1 MVIRKISRRVAMW
14 APALPM
20 FAPPMLAQTL
30 PVRLALPKKVRV
42 ILIGKEGHT
51 GEVTTPAKQ
60 MPDIEIVAQLDGQT
74 DYRPVL
80 DREKPDIV
88 GICNDNG
95 ARAAAI
101 VACAERG
108 LNFIAEKPF
117 AIRLEDLARC
127 RRAVERSG
135 VRYTMMLPLRFAPH
149 FLALKQIVASGQ
161 IGDVAQI
168 GGQKSYKPAPNTP
181 WRNKTSTYGG
191 TIPWVGIHMADL
203 MRWTSGRE
211 FTAAAAFQARLG
223 WAELGDRENT
233 AAALFHLDNGG
244 VATLRMDYL
253 RPDGAATHED
263 DRLRLAGTKGVAE
276 YQASTGVTLMTYG
289 APQRVITPLP
299 APQSLFVE
307 FLRAIYLGAPDPI
320 ALADIWRINEICLKT
335 RDAANSN
342 RVVQL

>member
-1 MVIRKISRRVAMW
+1 MVTRKISRRGAIL
-14 APALPM
+14 A
-20 FAPPMLAQTL
+20 APPLFAQKIGPPL
-30 PVRLALPKKVRV
+30 VLRKKIRV
-42 ILIGKEGHT
+42 VLIGKEGHT
-51 GEVTTPAKQ
+51 AEVTTPAKQ
-60 MPDIEIVAQLDGQT
+60 LPEIEIVAQLDSRT
-74 DYRPVL
+74 DYRSVL
-80 DREKPDIV
+80 DREKPNIV

-101 VACAERG
+101 IACAERG
-108 LNFIAEKPF
+108 LNFISEKPF
-117 AIRLEDLARC
+117 AIKLEDLARC
-127 RRAVERSG
+127 RRAVEKSG

-149 FLALKQIVASGQ
+149 FQALKQIVASGQ
-161 IGDVAQI
+161 IGDIAQI

-181 WRNKTSTYGG
+181 WRNKAATYGG

-211 FTAAAAFQARLG
+211 FVATAAFQTRLG
-223 WAELGDRENT
+223 WPELGDRENA

-276 YQASTGVTLMTYG
+276 YQASTGVTLMTYD

-307 FLRAIYLGAPDPI
+307 FLRAIYLGGPDPI

-335 RDAANSN
+335 RDAANSS
-342 RVVQL
+342 RVVNL